1 MGEGQVR
8 EVEAPF
14 NMAVATLKRIDII
27 LQQIKQ
33 LYNQY
38 PHGTLERQKA
48 HIDLVKQL
56 YLNSVP
62 LLENVR
68 DSINK
73 NQKDNHLKL
82 DNLEKEILGIQVKK
96 TYIIVSGNQR
106 RIEGYSYNLEKRLH
120 EITAELQKKLKRF
133 FMPGKRE
140 AEGLM

>member
-1 MGEGQVR
+1 MAEGQVR

-14 NMAVATLKRIDII
+14 NMAIATLKRIDII

-68 DSINK
+68 DSIDK
-73 NQKDNHLKL
+73 KKKEDHAKF
-82 DNLEKEILGIQVKK
+82 DALEKEILGIQVTQKC
-96 TYIIVSGNQR
+96 IIKSGSQR
-106 RIEGYSYNLEKRLH
+106 RIERYSYDLEKRLH